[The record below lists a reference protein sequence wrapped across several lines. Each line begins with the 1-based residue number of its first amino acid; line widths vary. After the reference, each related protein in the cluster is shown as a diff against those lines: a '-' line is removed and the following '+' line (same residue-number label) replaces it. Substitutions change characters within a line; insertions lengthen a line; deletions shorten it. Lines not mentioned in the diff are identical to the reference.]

1 MYSRRDIDFSLS
13 EKRVTNKERRKTR
26 INPGV
31 LSWHESWIH
40 IISVKPW
47 VYTYTQLHK
56 EVKTDVDICLCVHVC
71 AHTHIYMCVS
81 QCVLLRG
88 SRSNENND
96 VPVAIS
102 IYNSQMVV
110 SIPFPNKRNQ
120 DLKRWLIQGQE
131 QEMHKMSL
139 EIFLWFQKVTKC
151 SKT

>member
-1 MYSRRDIDFSLS
+1 MYSRQYTDFSLS
-13 EKRVTNKERRKTR
+13 EKRATNKERKKIR

-31 LSWHESWIH
+31 LSCHESWIH
-40 IISVKPW
+40 IIRVKPW

-56 EVKTDVDICLCVHVC
+56 EVQTDIDMYVCMCVY
-71 AHTHIYMCVS
+71 THIYMCVS

-88 SRSNENND
+88 SSSNENND
-96 VPVAIS
+96 VPVSIS

-131 QEMHKMSL
+131 QEKHKMSL